1 MSALGDVCGAIDA
14 TYILAHVPCS
24 QQAAYRNLNVTLSQ
38 NVLAGCSLDMYF
50 CYVCLGWEAL
60 ANDAR
65 VLENTELN
73 GFPRDENAIYLAD
86 AGYSLQ
92 NGFLTPYRTVR
103 YQLWGQ
109 SLARLRPQTKK

>member
-1 MSALGDVCGAIDA
+1 MSAFGDVRGAIDA

-38 NVLAGCSLDMYF
+38 NVLAGCGLDMYF
-50 CYVCLGWEAL
+50 CYVCLGWEAS

-65 VLENTELN
+65 VLENAELN
-73 GFPRDENAIYLAD
+73 GFPLDENAIYQAD

-92 NGFLTPYRTVR
+92 NGFLTPYHRVR
-103 YQLWGQ
+103 Y
-109 SLARLRPQTKK
+109 RL